1 MSLNIGESLLRKSD
15 KITMRVKFDNFSP
28 RELSIVLKHLT
39 TGVIRDSWAATST
52 IAESIRLDFGDP
64 FISLDK
70 FSIYFSGRVPKDH
83 AMWGVIDSH
92 HNMCKVADPHFKL
105 DKTMEEWMDKYYTNC
120 GVYRAEDSIFARWRR
135 HHPIPLRFTM
145 WDNSIFTKFK
155 KDIGIIPTSDKLVKF
170 IDDVRSKKIESY
182 NLILWNTE
190 QDQF

>member
-1 MSLNIGESLLRKSD
+1 MGLNISQSILSKSD
-15 KITMRVKFDNFSP
+15 KVTMRVKFDNFSP
-28 RELSIVLKHLT
+28 RELSIILKHLT

-64 FISLDK
+64 FISLHK
-70 FSIYFSGRVPKDH
+70 SSMYFSGRVPKDH
-83 AMWGVIDSH
+83 AMWEVIDSH
-92 HNMCKVADPHFKL
+92 HNMCKVADPHFQL
-105 DKTMEEWMDKYYTNC
+105 SKTMEEWRNRYYTNC
-120 GVYRAEDSIFARWRR
+120 GVDKANVMFARWRR
-135 HHPIPLRFTM
+135 HHPIPLDFYN